1 MICATIYH
9 HFINLWVADGR
20 VMRDIIN
27 SQIIDWNFGKFS
39 LIFLFLPPWYAS
51 KRRNESLI
59 TAHGSSFF
67 KEIFTWCKIIN
78 FKITPMILNIKFF
91 IWYANI
97 KKIQTWNAPEKENCS
112 PHGTCHKLPVLMIL
126 SLSLSSICETRN
138 VYKKTRN

>member
-97 KKIQTWNAPEKENCS
+97 KKNSDVKRPGKRE
-112 PHGTCHKLPVLMIL
+112 L
-126 SLSLSSICETRN
+126 LSSWNMSQTACAHDSLFPAYVKPEMYI
-138 VYKKTRN
+138 KKPEIKY

>member
-9 HFINLWVADGR
+9 HFINLWVAGGR

-51 KRRNESLI
+51 KRRNE
-59 TAHGSSFF
+59 
-67 KEIFTWCKIIN
+67 IFTWCKIIN

-97 KKIQTWNAPEKENCS
+97 KKNSDVKRPGKRELLSSWNMSQTACA
-112 PHGTCHKLPVLMIL
+112 HD
-126 SLSLSSICETRN
+126 SLSPAYVKPEMYI
-138 VYKKTRN
+138 KKTRN